1 MSTSKAKK
9 ASPKVTAIKSSSAKK
24 ASPKVTAIKSTSAKR
39 PLAAIA
45 KTTLKVNSGG
55 LDLQAILKDNPD
67 KIARATHNQDR
78 HKELNGKTVQEALAT
93 RMVDARDIRYDV
105 AKGFMLLGA

>member
-1 MSTSKAKK
+1 MSTAKAKK
-9 ASPKVTAIKSSSAKK
+9 ASPKVTAIKSA
-24 ASPKVTAIKSTSAKR
+24 SAKR

-45 KTTLKVNSGG
+45 KTATKKVNSGG
-55 LDLQAILKDNPD
+55 LDLQATLKANPD

-78 HKELNGKTVQEALAT
+78 HKELSGKTVQEALAT

-105 AKGFMLLGA
+105 AKGNMLLGA

>member
-1 MSTSKAKK
+1 MSTAKAKK
-9 ASPKVTAIKSSSAKK
+9 ASPKVTAIKSSK
-24 ASPKVTAIKSTSAKR
+24 ASPKVTAIKSASAKR

-45 KTTLKVNSGG
+45 KTATKKVNSGG
-55 LDLQAILKDNPD
+55 LDLQATLKANPD

-78 HKELNGKTVQEALAT
+78 HKELSGKTVQEALAT

>member
-9 ASPKVTAIKSSSAKK
+9 ASPKVTAITKAKSMANKSAL
-24 ASPKVTAIKSTSAKR
+24 AKR

-45 KTTLKVNSGG
+45 KTTTKVSSGG
-55 LDLQAILKDNPD
+55 LDLQAILKANPD

-78 HKELNGKTVQEALAT
+78 HRELSGKTVQEALAT

>member
-1 MSTSKAKK
+1 MSTDKAKK
-9 ASPKVTAIKSSSAKK
+9 ASPTVTAITKAKSMVNKSSSDKK
-24 ASPKVTAIKSTSAKR
+24 ASSSAKR

-45 KTTLKVNSGG
+45 KTTLKINSGG
-55 LDLQAILKDNPD
+55 LDLQAILTDNPD

-78 HKELNGKTVQEALAT
+78 HRELNGKTVQEALAT